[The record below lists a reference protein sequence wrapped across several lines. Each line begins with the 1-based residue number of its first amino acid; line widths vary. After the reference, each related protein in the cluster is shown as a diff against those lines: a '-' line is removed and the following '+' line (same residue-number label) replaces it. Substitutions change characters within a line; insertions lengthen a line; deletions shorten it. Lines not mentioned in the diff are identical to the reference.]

1 MRAWVVLPSQSE
13 DPTIRCMMVRDAKR
27 ELLRHFLATLAY
39 RCRKV
44 ILGTPKNFGN
54 FDAGYGVRK
63 PREILSHM
71 SGVLLHAH
79 SFLTRV
85 ESSRMPLGTWEE
97 EVWRFFQILSE
108 LDKSLESGMPWNG
121 RTEERILQGPLADAM
136 THIGQLA
143 MLRRMA
149 SSPISK
155 ENFDEAAIRL
165 GDVSPPVSG

>member
-1 MRAWVVLPSQSE
+1 
-13 DPTIRCMMVRDAKR
+13 MMARDANS
-27 ELLRHFLATLAY
+27 ELLRHFLATVAY

-44 ILGTPKNFGN
+44 ILGAPKDFGS

-63 PREILSHM
+63 PREILSHT

-79 SFLTRV
+79 CFLAPQ
-85 ESSRMPLGTWEE
+85 ESSRVPLGTWEA
-97 EVWRFFQILSE
+97 EVERFFRILSE
-108 LDKSLESGMPWNG
+108 LDKSLESGIKWKG
-121 RTEERILQGPLADAM
+121 RTEEQILQGPLADAM

-149 SSPISK
+149 SSPIAK
-155 ENFDEAAIRL
+155 EDFDEAAIRP